1 MKRRGSKAISSYQ
14 NRTHS
19 YFLTRHA
26 SFVIN
31 AIILTNHSNPFCD
44 SLCALQG
51 ARVGGLIREEMS
63 REKKREGLIKWQ
75 ETRVVGDGVEF
86 GVLNTIV
93 RKKVRKYRS

>member
-1 MKRRGSKAISSYQ
+1 
-14 NRTHS
+14 
-19 YFLTRHA
+19 
-26 SFVIN
+26 
-31 AIILTNHSNPFCD
+31 
-44 SLCALQG
+44 LQG